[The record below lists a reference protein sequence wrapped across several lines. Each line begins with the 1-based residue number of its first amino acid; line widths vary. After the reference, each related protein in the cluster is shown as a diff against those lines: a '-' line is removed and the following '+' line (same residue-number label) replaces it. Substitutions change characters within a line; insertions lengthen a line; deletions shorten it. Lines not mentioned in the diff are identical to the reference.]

1 MNDAITGK
9 IVGYEQLSVGA
20 SVVQLSKYKEYEQ
33 YGELGAYILVEGQ
46 PIRFKIDEN
55 PTASMGFP
63 LGMDILLFLPHDNL
77 PQFRMIAESQTT
89 KVNVLYVEV

>member
-1 MNDAITGK
+1 MNNVIASK

-20 SVVQLSKYKEYEQ
+20 SVVQLSKYKEFKQ

-46 PIRFKIDEN
+46 PIRFKVGED
-55 PTASMGFP
+55 PTASEGFP
-63 LGMDILLFLPHDNL
+63 LGIDILLFLPNSNL
-77 PQFRMIAESQTT
+77 PHFRMIAESQTT

>member
-1 MNDAITGK
+1 MNNVIDGK

-20 SVVQLSKYKEYEQ
+20 SVVQLSKYKELAQ

-46 PIRFKIDEN
+46 PIRFRIDEN
-55 PTASMGFP
+55 PTASVGFP
-63 LGMDILLFLPHDNL
+63 LGIDMLLFLPNENL

-89 KVNVLYVEV
+89 KVNVLYIEV

>member
-20 SVVQLSKYKEYEQ
+20 SVVQLSKYKEFAQ

-63 LGMDILLFLPHDNL
+63 LGIDMLLFLPHDNL

-89 KVNVLYVEV
+89 KVDVLYVEM

>member
-1 MNDAITGK
+1 MNDVIDGK

-20 SVVQLSKYKEYEQ
+20 SVVQLSKYKEFEQ

-46 PIRFKIDEN
+46 PIRFKVGEA
-55 PTASMGFP
+55 PTASEGFP
-63 LGMDILLFLPHDNL
+63 LGIDMLLFLPHDNM

-89 KVNVLYVEV
+89 KVNVLYIEV

>member
-1 MNDAITGK
+1 MNNVIDGK

-20 SVVQLSKYKEYEQ
+20 SVVQLSKYKELEQ

-46 PIRFKIDEN
+46 PIRFKVGEA
-55 PTASMGFP
+55 PTASEGFP
-63 LGMDILLFLPHDNL
+63 LGIDMLLFLPHDNM

-89 KVNVLYVEV
+89 KVNVLYIEV

>member
-1 MNDAITGK
+1 MNNVIDGK

-20 SVVQLSKYKEYEQ
+20 SVVQLSKYKEFEQ

-46 PIRFKIDEN
+46 PIRFKVGED
-55 PTASMGFP
+55 PTASEGFP
-63 LGMDILLFLPHDNL
+63 LGIDILLFLPHDNI

-89 KVNVLYVEV
+89 KVNVLYIEV

>member
-1 MNDAITGK
+1 MNNVIDGK

-20 SVVQLSKYKEYEQ
+20 SVVQLSKYKEFEQ

-46 PIRFKIDEN
+46 PIRFKVGEA
-55 PTASMGFP
+55 PTASEGFP
-63 LGMDILLFLPHDNL
+63 LGIDMLLFLPNENL

-89 KVNVLYVEV
+89 KVNVLYIEV